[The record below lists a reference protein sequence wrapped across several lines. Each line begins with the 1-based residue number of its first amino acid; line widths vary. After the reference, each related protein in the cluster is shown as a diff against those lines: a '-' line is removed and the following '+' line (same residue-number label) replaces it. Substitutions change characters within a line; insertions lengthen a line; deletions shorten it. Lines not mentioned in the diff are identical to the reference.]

1 MAKKLKAT
9 HPTIA
14 TGQVW
19 KEKTAHASETWVVV
33 SISENG
39 LIGLSGPGPCRAY
52 ETVVDDVLLRDWER
66 VIS

>member
-1 MAKKLKAT
+1 MAKKPKAT

-14 TGQVW
+14 TGQTW
-19 KEKTAHASETWVVV
+19 KEKSAESSATWVVV

-52 ETVVDDVLLRDWER
+52 ETVLDDVLLRDWELVR
-66 VIS
+66 